1 MCQHLATIF
10 QRPLADI
17 LTTILTL
24 WVILCDSPSCGLLSL
39 AIIVGLTIWFHV
51 LLQCTASKCQL
62 RASSKRATSEW
73 LKWQKK
79 KRETTGPTSITYI
92 VRHMKRQ
99 FNSGGG
105 KHTGTPWWLIAGNL
119 SHLLQNIWRLKTRRR

>member
-39 AIIVGLTIWFHV
+39 AIILGLTIWFHV

-79 KRETTGPTSITYI
+79 KKETTGPTAITYL
-92 VRHMKRQ
+92 VRHMSRR
-99 FNSGGG
+99 FNPGGG
-105 KHTGTPWWLIAGNL
+105 IQTGIPWQLIVSYL
-119 SHLLQNIWRLKTRRR
+119 SHLLQNIVQHKTWQC